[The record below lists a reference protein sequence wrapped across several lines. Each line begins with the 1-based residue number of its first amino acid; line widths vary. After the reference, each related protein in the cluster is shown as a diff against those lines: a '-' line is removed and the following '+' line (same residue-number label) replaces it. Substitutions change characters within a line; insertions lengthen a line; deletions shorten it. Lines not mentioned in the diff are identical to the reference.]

1 MSLITPDGG
10 LLFWMF
16 VIFAIVFFIL
26 AKYGFPVITSM
37 VEKREAHINDSL
49 KLAKEAEA
57 KMQDMVKEHA
67 RMIQQTRE
75 EQAKI
80 LKDASTAGENL
91 VEQAKAQAQDEASKI
106 IAEARVQIAAE
117 KESAVRDIRRQ
128 VALLSVSV
136 AEKVIRKDLSK
147 DIAGTE
153 FVNKM
158 VDEMSGTSI
167 KDN

>member
-80 LKDASTAGENL
+80 LKDASTAGDR
-91 VEQAKAQAQDEASKI
+91 K
-106 IAEARVQIAAE
+106 
-117 KESAVRDIRRQ
+117 
-128 VALLSVSV
+128 SVV
-136 AEKVIRKDLSK
+136 
-147 DIAGTE
+147 
-153 FVNKM
+153 
-158 VDEMSGTSI
+158 
-167 KDN
+167 